1 MRQYFSTFLILIL
14 SFLGLISCESS
25 AYISGQ
31 LEGTEG
37 EEFLVYLIQPK
48 DLSELGASYFGL
60 VIDSAVVRADGRFEL
75 ANRPHI
81 ELPELFELVVQKRG
95 KAPNYLEV
103 DNALASNY
111 MPIVWSS
118 GETIQLSADVRAFQK
133 SLSIQNPSALNNEL
147 LRLRN
152 VSQQALERYLRND
165 DNAQEEIGLLELE
178 HAKLQYQRAL
188 MDLADETNYF
198 LSAMVALRW
207 VSPQGIYERVPEF
220 LVEQCARWQDEQHA
234 WSKEL
239 CELASPTALPV
250 LIGDEFPNERLPMI
264 DMDTL
269 AIYDIMG
276 EQLTIIDL
284 WASWCAPCRKENRKV
299 LAPLWDAYHEK
310 GFQIIGYGLESDRNA
325 WIGAIAK
332 DEADRWYHASELEG
346 DDAPFLRRLRIQT
359 IPANFIL
366 DTQGKVIAK
375 NLHGEELVEF
385 VKHYLD

>member
-1 MRQYFSTFLILIL
+1 
-14 SFLGLISCESS
+14 
-25 AYISGQ
+25 
-31 LEGTEG
+31 
-37 EEFLVYLIQPK
+37 
-48 DLSELGASYFGL
+48 
-60 VIDSAVVRADGRFEL
+60 
-75 ANRPHI
+75 
-81 ELPELFELVVQKRG
+81 
-95 KAPNYLEV
+95 
-103 DNALASNY
+103 
-111 MPIVWSS
+111 
-118 GETIQLSADVRAFQK
+118 
-133 SLSIQNPSALNNEL
+133 
-147 LRLRN
+147 
-152 VSQQALERYLRND
+152 
-165 DNAQEEIGLLELE
+165 
-178 HAKLQYQRAL
+178 
-188 MDLADETNYF
+188 
-198 LSAMVALRW
+198 
-207 VSPQGIYERVPEF
+207 
-220 LVEQCARWQDEQHA
+220 
-234 WSKEL
+234 
-239 CELASPTALPV
+239 
-250 LIGDEFPNERLPMI
+250 MI